1 MKRDSELIQI
11 VDRAM
16 AEAARRSGSWLACR
30 VGCYQCCIGP
40 FAITPLDAG
49 RLREGLEDLEQSEP
63 ERAARV
69 RRRAQA
75 SVDRI
80 RREYPQDPVRSVLE
94 IDGAVED
101 ELCPALDPESGACD
115 LYASRPI
122 LCRTF
127 GAAVSLG
134 AEPVGVCELCYQGAT
149 DEQIAGCRVEVDLH
163 LESELLG
170 EMERSGTGGETLVAF
185 ALIEAS

>member
-1 MKRDSELIQI
+1 
-11 VDRAM
+11 
-16 AEAARRSGSWLACR
+16 
-30 VGCYQCCIGP
+30 
-40 FAITPLDAG
+40 
-49 RLREGLEDLEQSEP
+49 
-63 ERAARV
+63 
-69 RRRAQA
+69 
-75 SVDRI
+75 
-80 RREYPQDPVRSVLE
+80 VLE